1 MKEEDKALS
10 TTLKHVMLEGLTEPV
25 KINYN
30 GTKVY
35 FKGKLKK
42 PYLFRENKNKK
53 GFFTVSI
60 ENKTRYVHH
69 LVAAGWLTNEH
80 NYPLILHRDS
90 DTTNNDYRNLTYGDH
105 KMLYEFKRAAGA
117 PIGVNDIYKRLNS
130 KITYYE
136 AKKIAKRL
144 DAGESAKSLAIEY
157 NTSDM
162 SICRIRKNFC
172 KEKTVAVKYDDDV
185 KETVIK
191 LLENYSPAKVATMTG
206 LSYYTVYGF
215 KKRHTEGNETQE
227 KTVTTDIE

>member
-1 MKEEDKALS
+1 MKEEDKEFGK
-10 TTLKHVMLEGLTEPV
+10 TLKHVMLEGLSEPV
-25 KINYN
+25 KVNYN
-30 GTKVY
+30 GTKIY
-35 FKGKLKK
+35 FKNKLKK
-42 PYLFRENKNKK
+42 PYLFKEKKNKK
-53 GFFTVSI
+53 GFYTVSI

-69 LVAAGWLTNEH
+69 LVAAAWLTNEH
-80 NYPLILHRDS
+80 NLPLILHRDS
-90 DTTNNDYRNLTYGDH
+90 DTTNNDFRNLTYGDY

-130 KITYYE
+130 KISYYE

-144 DAGESAKSLAIEY
+144 DEGESAKALAIEY

-172 KEKTVAVKYDDDV
+172 KEKTVAVKYDEEV

-191 LLENYSPAKVATMTG
+191 LLENYTAAKVAKMTG

-215 KKRHTEGNETQE
+215 KKRYADEMAANERSVEQM
-227 KTVTTDIE
+227 D